1 MTIEPILF
9 PMPSDLFKIKATK
22 GSAVVRITL
31 LTLAMASV
39 CVGVAQA
46 NPGAMC
52 MHRADCSEHEVC
64 LADGDLSE
72 HGHCARIRVLP

>member
-1 MTIEPILF
+1 MSYE
-9 PMPSDLFKIKATK
+9 SVVE
-22 GSAVVRITL
+22 SARSRGRLRDGISITL
-31 LTLAMASV
+31 LALALASV
-39 CVGVAQA
+39 CIKAHA